1 MKHVFGGLVVLLLAS
16 GSAAAQGLQP
26 GVKAGVNLAT
36 VSEVNRGGDEGSA
49 GFDSRV
55 GLAGGVFVTWRPVS
69 WIELQPEVLVTS
81 KGAALNEEGID
92 ARLVLDYLEVPILAR
107 VSRRVSGATV
117 YAAAGPTVAWL
128 LRAKTRVAFEGS
140 TEEIDMTDDVE
151 PFDIGVAMGG
161 GVEFGAFV
169 IDGRYT
175 LGLTDIDADR
185 DDAIT
190 IRNRAITVTAGF
202 RF

>member
-1 MKHVFGGLVVLLLAS
+1 MKHALGCLIVLCLAA

-26 GVKAGVNLAT
+26 GVKGGVNLAN
-36 VSEVNRGGDEGSA
+36 VSNVSGEGGDGSP
-49 GFDSRV
+49 GFDARV
-55 GLAGGVFVTWRPVS
+55 GLVAGVFATWRPIS
-69 WIELQPEVLVTS
+69 WLELQPEVLVTS
-81 KGAALNEEGID
+81 KGAALADEGID
-92 ARLVLDYLEVPILAR
+92 ARLVLDYLEVPLLAR

-128 LRAKTRVAFEGS
+128 LRAKTRIAFDGS
-140 TEEIDMTDDVE
+140 TEEIDMKEDVE

-161 GVEFGAFV
+161 GVEIGAFV

-175 LGLTDIDADR
+175 LGLSDIDADR
-185 DDAIT
+185 GDAIT
-190 IRNRAITVTAGF
+190 IRNRVISLTAGF

>member
-1 MKHVFGGLVVLLLAS
+1 MKHALGCLVVLLLAS

-36 VSEVNRGGDEGSA
+36 VSLGGDEGSA

-55 GLAGGVFVTWRPVS
+55 GLVGGVFATWRPVS
-69 WIELQPEVLVTS
+69 WLALQPEVLVTS
-81 KGAALNEEGID
+81 KGAALDEDGLD
-92 ARLVLDYLEVPILAR
+92 ARLVLDYLEVPLLAR

-117 YAAAGPTVAWL
+117 YAAAGPAVAWL
-128 LRAKTRVAFEGS
+128 LRAKTRTAFSGS
-140 TEEIDMTDDVE
+140 TEEIDLKDDVE
-151 PFDIGVAMGG
+151 PFDVGVAMGG
-161 GVEFGAFV
+161 GVEIGAFV

-175 LGLTDIDADR
+175 LGLSDIDADR
-185 DDAIT
+185 SDAIT
-190 IRNRAITVTAGF
+190 IRNRAISVTAGF

>member
-1 MKHVFGGLVVLLLAS
+1 MKHALGGLVVLLLAS
-16 GSAAAQGLQP
+16 GNVAAQGLRP

-36 VSEVNRGGDEGSA
+36 ARLGGDEGGS

-55 GLAGGVFVTWRPVS
+55 GLVGGVFVTWRPVS
-69 WIELQPEVLVTS
+69 WLELQPEVLVSS
-81 KGAALNEEGID
+81 KGAALDEAGID
-92 ARLVLDYLEVPILAR
+92 ARLVLDYLEVPLLAR

-128 LRAKTRVAFEGS
+128 LRAKSRVAFEGS
-140 TEEIDMTDDVE
+140 TEEIDTKDDVE
-151 PFDIGVAMGG
+151 PFDVGVAMGG
-161 GVEFGAFV
+161 GVEMGAFV

-175 LGLTDIDADR
+175 LGLSDIDADR
-185 DDAIT
+185 SDTIT
-190 IRNRAITVTAGF
+190 IKNRALTMTAGF

>member
-1 MKHVFGGLVVLLLAS
+1 MKHALGCLVVLLLAS
-16 GSAAAQGLQP
+16 GSAAAQGLRP

-36 VSEVNRGGDEGSA
+36 VSLGGDEGSP

-55 GLAGGVFVTWRPVS
+55 WLVAGVFATWRPVS
-69 WIELQPEVLVTS
+69 WLALQPEVLVTS
-81 KGAALNEEGID
+81 KGAALDEDGLD
-92 ARLVLDYLEVPILAR
+92 ARLVLDYLEVPVLAR

-128 LRAKTRVAFEGS
+128 LRAKTRTAFSGS
-140 TEEIDMTDDVE
+140 TEEIDLKDDVE
-151 PFDIGVAMGG
+151 PFDVGVAMGG
-161 GVEFGAFV
+161 GVEIGAFV

-175 LGLTDIDADR
+175 LGLRDIDADR
-185 DDAIT
+185 SDAIT
-190 IRNRAITVTAGF
+190 IRNRAISVTAGF